1 MIAQFYIMTFMTNT
15 SYVSTLQLM
24 VAQFYNQVSVQYDSC
39 NTPTADDSSI
49 LHTEVNDTTADD
61 SPILQNE
68 VNGKYDLSNFPTA
81 DDIST
86 LHNEV
91 NDQHDLKSSV
101 SQV

>member
-1 MIAQFYIMTFMTNT
+1 MTYLAVNQILFYGTTLQLMIAQFYIITFMTNT

-39 NTPTADDSSI
+39 NNPTADDSSI

-68 VNGKYDLSNFPTA
+68 VQFSSIQF
-81 DDIST
+81 ISST
-86 LHNEV
+86 H
-91 NDQHDLKSSV
+91 QHFI
-101 SQV
+101 